1 VAVRGLTTRKPLRNI
16 KNVILFSPT
25 FAMHFR
31 TLLQT
36 LSRPLSHRTQYR
48 FSLYLYRP
56 AQFAGILVVLFQSI
70 TSLDAQ
76 TSTKPR
82 SGAGSQN
89 AKPIPQKAEPF
100 TPQQILTADTTR
112 PRVITQDSTVLGT
125 TPPGEY
131 PFSPEQD
138 RAFYEALRLPI
149 SASTRFQFATRQFSA
164 AYIGAQE
171 ARQFSPREAMIAN
184 MDINP
189 SAFVPTP
196 QEQTAYNY
204 GVAQSFTIPGVF
216 DPFARYGG
224 LPGVGG
230 RGFSIPLSLIG
241 SLLGIGEDITATI
254 RYTVEQ
260 PAEVEITIY
269 SIQAIAIAR
278 VLKTTQS
285 AGGYAITWN
294 GKNDGGFPVATGDYI
309 AEVRIGTAAYVRKR
323 IRIG

>member
-1 VAVRGLTTRKPLRNI
+1 M
-16 KNVILFSPT
+16 
-25 FAMHFR
+25 FAQNR
-31 TLLQT
+31 T
-36 LSRPLSHRTQYR
+36 YR
-48 FSLYLYRP
+48 FTMQICCTVGLMIWFLGVTVLHTQTPAKPRP
-56 AQFAGILVVLFQSI
+56 S
-70 TSLDAQ
+70 TS
-76 TSTKPR
+76 SPNTKPML
-82 SGAGSQN
+82 
-89 AKPIPQKAEPF
+89 QKTEPF
-100 TPQQILTADTTR
+100 TPQEILTADTAR
-112 PRVITQDSTVLGT
+112 ARVVTQDSSVLGT

-138 RAFYEALRLPI
+138 RAFYEALRAQV
-149 SASTRFQFATRQFSA
+149 SASVRFQFATRQFSA
-164 AYIGAQE
+164 GWIAMQE

-184 MDINP
+184 MAIDP
-189 SAFVPTP
+189 RAFQPTS

-241 SLLGIGEDITATI
+241 SLLGIGEDVTATI

-260 PAEVEITIY
+260 PAEVEIIIY

-278 VLKTTQS
+278 LIKTMQG

-294 GKNDGGFPVATGDYI
+294 GKNESGLPVPTGDYI
-309 AEVRIGTAAYVRKR
+309 AEVRIGTSAYVRKR